1 MPDTLSSVKFGLM
14 GLLVFAAGCSHATKN
29 ESAADASPSVA
40 APEAPPAAHAPA
52 AKPAVK
58 ETQTTVTVHTDAKK
72 GEKKKA
78 EKAKPAAL
86 GEAPTGGY
94 LCTSGGDERKLAL
107 KSTPSGGC
115 EVLYTKAGNTTSI
128 AHADHETSY
137 CEKTLEKTKANL
149 EKAGYN
155 CTK

>member
-1 MPDTLSSVKFGLM
+1 MSGTSFRLGVMSCLILAVGCAHSAKSASPE
-14 GLLVFAAGCSHATKN
+14 AAGNANAAATQN
-29 ESAADASPSVA
+29 SA
-40 APEAPPAAHAPA
+40 APA

-58 ETQTTVTVHTDAKK
+58 ESQTTVTVHNESKK
-72 GEKKKA
+72 SDKKKA
-78 EKAKPAAL
+78 EKSKPAAT

-94 LCTSGGDERKLAL
+94 LCASGGDERKLAL

-137 CEKTLEKTKANL
+137 CEKALEKTKANL

-155 CTK
+155 CSK